1 MRTNIEIDDE
11 LMTTAMR
18 LTGLKT
24 KREVV
29 EEGLRL
35 LVRHRGQR
43 ALLDLAG
50 KIDWE
55 GNLDEMR
62 MGRYFHDEQ
71 GVYRSTKQSEQD
83 QFNNE
88 DDSQNEQRAD
98 DGNPG

>member
-1 MRTNIEIDDE
+1 MRTNIEIDDQ
-11 LMTTAMR
+11 LMADAMR

-50 KIDWE
+50 KIHWE

-62 MGRYFHDEQ
+62 MGRFFHDEK
-71 GVYRSTKQSEQD
+71 GVYGSDEESEPSLT
-83 QFNNE
+83 NNE
-88 DDSQNEQRAD
+88 DDNQSDKQAP
-98 DGNPG
+98 DGNSG